1 MRLVSLCQSA
11 GAQLVEGE
19 EEPSPTLSL
28 VEKFKALK

>member
-19 EEPSPTLSL
+19 EEASPTVNL
-28 VEKFKALK
+28 VENFVP